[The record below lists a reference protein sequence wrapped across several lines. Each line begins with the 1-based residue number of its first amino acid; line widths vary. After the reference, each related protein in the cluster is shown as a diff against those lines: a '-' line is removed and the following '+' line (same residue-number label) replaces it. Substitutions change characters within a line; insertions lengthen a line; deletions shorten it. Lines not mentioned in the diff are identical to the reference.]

1 MATDSNTNTYTTDDV
16 QQILNRAIAQ
26 QSYASEFSWQDLLD
40 IGAELGLTPTDL
52 RQAEQD
58 IQVEQALTLERE
70 KFDRFRQRQL
80 YGKGGRYSIIAAVL
94 IGINSLTG
102 FGVPWAIYI
111 SLILALKL
119 GLSAWHI
126 YQPKGEDYERAFH
139 RWYRNHQVR
148 GWLSSWTHRLLQR
161 TLPQ

>member
-1 MATDSNTNTYTTDDV
+1 MASDSNTYTSDHA
-16 QQILNRAIAQ
+16 QQILHRAIAQ
-26 QSYASEFSWQDLLD
+26 QQCPGEFSWQDLLD
-40 IGAELGLTPTDL
+40 IGAELGLTAMDL

-58 IQVEQALTLERE
+58 LQVERALEAERGN
-70 KFDRFRQRQL
+70 FDRFRRRQL
-80 YGKGGRYSIIAAVL
+80 YGKAGRYSIIAAVL
-94 IGINSLTG
+94 VGINGLMG
-102 FGVPWAIYI
+102 FGVPWSVYM
-111 SLILALKL
+111 SLILALRL

-139 RWYRNHQVR
+139 RWYRSHQVR